1 MIEPIPSFVLG
12 ACFGVAVTLF
22 AYLWPFKPTLRDL
35 RQDGLIGPE
44 THTPTATPPKVPN
57 PPDLSSPPRPKVP
70 NPPPAP
76 MPRKPVQQILHVHRF
91 EVCPLCGGR
100 PTPRDIQ
107 KEPTA

>member
-12 ACFGVAVTLF
+12 ACFGVTVTLF
-22 AYLWPFKPTLRDL
+22 AYLWPFKPTLRGL

-44 THTPTATPPKVPN
+44 TRTPTATP
-57 PPDLSSPPRPKVP
+57 PKVP